1 MSNWQNIKQNEEGRE
16 ETRFA
21 AVKKGLPALLQAYEL
36 QKMAKKFGFDWQEI
50 EPVIEKLKEELDEW
64 LIEVNSGV
72 NKDAIELEYG
82 DLLFSMVNIARFLS
96 IHPEEALIR
105 ANQKF
110 VRRFQYIEKKIN
122 KAGKQFSDYTLEE
135 LDSFWNEAKESG
147 L

>member
-1 MSNWQNIKQNEEGRE
+1 
-16 ETRFA
+16 
-21 AVKKGLPALLQAYEL
+21 
-36 QKMAKKFGFDWQEI
+36 MAKKFGFDWQEI

-110 VRRFQYIEKKIN
+110 VRRFQYIEKK
-122 KAGKQFSDYTLEE
+122 
-135 LDSFWNEAKESG
+135 
-147 L
+147 